1 MRHSGC
7 CEKRVR
13 SAGDQ
18 SAPVSVTA
26 SGPSAGCASRPSQPQ
41 KPMTVR
47 VGRTLL
53 AAGPGHRYVPP
64 PHEEGSIYGR
74 RAAQPVSSQ
83 RRWCGSAIVSK
94 PAPGASNDE
103 QQPRG
108 PGACQARCRPT
119 RRTLHSGRSAM
130 SHTTAGKQSD
140 IRQHGAPHSQP
151 ALALPSVPENP
162 TQAVKSPCK
171 RRLAVVH
178 FSNNHFYQ
186 KQLTKKS
193 HDNSQV

>member
-64 PHEEGSIYGR
+64 PLEEGSIYGR

-140 IRQHGAPHSQP
+140 IHACATRRRCANFNAPSWQ
-151 ALALPSVPENP
+151 ALRVLESRSEEFAWTSLNASS
-162 TQAVKSPCK
+162 VKSNGSTSWSPDPQ
-171 RRLAVVH
+171 R
-178 FSNNHFYQ
+178 
-186 KQLTKKS
+186 
-193 HDNSQV
+193 

>member
-83 RRWCGSAIVSK
+83 RRWCSSAIVSK

-140 IRQHGAPHSQP
+140 IRS
-151 ALALPSVPENP
+151 LAS
-162 TQAVKSPCK
+162 
-171 RRLAVVH
+171 AVVAEVVRV
-178 FSNNHFYQ
+178 Q
-186 KQLTKKS
+186 KSVVSARSTARPSGFQRTPLSRGEEFAFTS
-193 HDNSQV
+193 LH

>member
-26 SGPSAGCASRPSQPQ
+26 SGPRAGCASRPSQPQ

-108 PGACQARCRPT
+108 PGACQGRCRPT

-140 IRQHGAPHSQP
+140 IARAPSWQKLS
-151 ALALPSVPENP
+151 AAQSAARREARRARAGFRGLDFRE
-162 TQAVKSPCK
+162 VKSSRSPRCID
-171 RRLAVVH
+171 RL
-178 FSNNHFYQ
+178 S
-186 KQLTKKS
+186 
-193 HDNSQV
+193 SQTAPPPGR

>member
-64 PHEEGSIYGR
+64 PHEEGSIYGS
-74 RAAQPVSSQ
+74 RAAQLVSSQ

-140 IRQHGAPHSQP
+140 IRAPS
-151 ALALPSVPENP
+151 
-162 TQAVKSPCK
+162 AVSPGVK
-171 RRLAVVH
+171 RRAAVRASR
-178 FSNNHFYQ
+178 FSVVV
-186 KQLTKKS
+186 KGKKIKRAS
-193 HDNSQV
+193 YAPVDATACES